1 MYIVCSN
8 WRDALRNRSEWITW
22 KVGDQY
28 DLLYYIPA
36 SFYLCCVDVSV
47 ETNWLIFNPDITT
60 HWISEKITWYDDFN
74 GYKNTPY
81 IFCCCLLGAWPFLSS
96 GWWAEPLKYSSPG
109 FPFRLCLLE
118 PFSIQSNVVYIHYN
132 VSQERVKEPKRDETQ
147 QYYLYVRI
155 V

>member
-1 MYIVCSN
+1 MLEWNETSLQQTCRKMERGKTRQSYIYSLLYMYLQFLRNPYDWMYIVCSN
-8 WRDALRNRSEWITW
+8 WRDALRKRSEWIAW

-96 GWWAEPLKYSSPG
+96 GWWAEPLKYA
-109 FPFRLCLLE
+109 
-118 PFSIQSNVVYIHYN
+118 V
-132 VSQERVKEPKRDETQ
+132 
-147 QYYLYVRI
+147 
-155 V
+155 